1 MMETVLSAASSAVAI
16 RPPVASSSLSSS
28 SSSSA
33 PAVCGAA
40 SLSSSMAL
48 SSPFLGSP
56 MPWARTGMKASYRK
70 VSQIFLF
77 APRATDVSKLTT
89 KTTTSS
95 VAPYASYA
103 VPLESSKES
112 SFITRPLYE
121 ILRDMNKRVPD
132 KVLKVKND
140 NGVSLKYIPW
150 YHANRMLS
158 FYAPGWSG
166 EIRSITFAADSSTV
180 SVVYRVT
187 IRGSDGEAWRES
199 SGTASVSDTQFG
211 DPVQKAE
218 GMAFRRACARFGLG
232 LYLYHEEEV
241 L

>member
-33 PAVCGAA
+33 PALCGSA

-48 SSPFLGSP
+48 STPFLGSP
-56 MPWARTGMKASYRK
+56 
-70 VSQIFLF
+70 
-77 APRATDVSKLTT
+77 
-89 KTTTSS
+89 
-95 VAPYASYA
+95 
-103 VPLESSKES
+103 S
-112 SFITRPLYE
+112 SFITRPLAE